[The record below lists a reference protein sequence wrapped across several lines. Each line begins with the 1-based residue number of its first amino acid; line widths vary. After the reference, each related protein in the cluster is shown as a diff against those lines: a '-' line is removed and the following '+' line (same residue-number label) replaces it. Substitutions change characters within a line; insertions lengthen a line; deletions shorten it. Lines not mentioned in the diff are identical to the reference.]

1 MFRTTHSTDRN
12 ETKMR
17 PLFNGGLCAAWFTA
31 AMGGAFAAE
40 SKLANVCAE
49 RDIVATTLIEERA
62 DSETVPSERLYQA
75 FTTQI
80 NARVTCAAGRVGE
93 ALALYDRI
101 ENEVRTAG
109 TGTTTR

>member
-1 MFRTTHSTDRN
+1 MFRTIQTTDESQATLR
-12 ETKMR
+12 R
-17 PLFNGGLCAAWFTA
+17 PIFYGWLCAGWFTA

-40 SKLANVCAE
+40 PKLATVCAE
-49 RDIVATTLIEERA
+49 RDIAATTLIEERG
-62 DSETVPSERLYQA
+62 DSETVVSESLYQA

-80 NARVTCAAGRVGE
+80 QARVTCASGKVGE

-109 TGTTTR
+109 RTTTR